1 MVMTPK
7 QFKKIRKDAG
17 YSNAE
22 KIGKKLGLCTRYIE
36 MRESGKKP
44 IAPWL
49 RLAMLAIKNKL

>member
-1 MVMTPK
+1 MTPK

-49 RLAMLAIKNKL
+49 RLAMLAVKNKL